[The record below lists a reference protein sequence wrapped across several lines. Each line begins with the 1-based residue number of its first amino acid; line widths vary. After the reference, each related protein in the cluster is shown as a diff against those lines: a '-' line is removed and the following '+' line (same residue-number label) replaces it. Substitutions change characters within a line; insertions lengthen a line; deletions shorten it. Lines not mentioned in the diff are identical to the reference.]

1 VVAQH
6 ADAYAL
12 DIKAIGMPC
21 RAGQHPLVPNSVKP
35 RYQYLNTE
43 GGNAQDVLERLCSYA
58 LVLVPEAMLVCGR
71 FACCTG
77 FTMEN
82 MATHYLKAQHQLP
95 HTLNKIRLDC

>member
-1 VVAQH
+1 
-6 ADAYAL
+6 
-12 DIKAIGMPC
+12 
-21 RAGQHPLVPNSVKP
+21 
-35 RYQYLNTE
+35 
-43 GGNAQDVLERLCSYA
+43 
-58 LVLVPEAMLVCGR
+58 VLVPEAMLVCGR